1 MNGIPADVFNFHIM
15 PAACE
20 NESLRTELAN
30 VKNKLDESTLTNGY
44 LRFKLLE
51 HLCSTSRLGTSWID
65 IYDFEIDYGKPKL
78 GIDDFRFNIVKE
90 GATLKEFRVF
100 KLVESPVLNVQ
111 QAQKLLHRYGC
122 HEYDSLTIQILTV
135 EEREAELEPYHNGE
149 GDEQW
154 HRPEKICFMDLTNLQ
169 SEINT

>member
-1 MNGIPADVFNFHIM
+1 MNSIPADVFNFHIM

-20 NESLRTELAN
+20 NQSLRTELTN
-30 VKNKLDESTLTNGY
+30 VKNKLDESTFTNEY
-44 LRFKLLE
+44 LRFKFME
-51 HLCSTSRLGTSWID
+51 QFCITSRLGSSWED

-100 KLVESPVLNVQ
+100 KLVESPILTVQ
-111 QAQKLLHRYGC
+111 QTQKLLHRYGC
-122 HEYDSLTIQILTV
+122 HEYDSFTIQILTA
-135 EEREAELEPYHNGE
+135 EEREAELEPFHHGE

-154 HRPEKICFMDLTNLQ
+154 HRPERIFFMDFMY
-169 SEINT
+169 E

>member
-1 MNGIPADVFNFHIM
+1 MNGIPVDVFNFHIM
-15 PAACE
+15 PAACD

-78 GIDDFRFNIVKE
+78 GIDDFRFNIVKD
-90 GATLKEFRVF
+90 GVTLKEFRVLKF
-100 KLVESPVLNVQ
+100 VEIPILTVQ
-111 QAQKLLHRYGC
+111 QTQKFLHRWGC
-122 HEYDSLTIQILTV
+122 HEYDNFTIQILTA
-135 EEREAELEPYHNGE
+135 EEREAELEPFDNGE

-154 HRPEKICFMDLTNLQ
+154 NWPERMFYMDLTNLQ

>member
-1 MNGIPADVFNFHIM
+1 MNSIPADVFNFHIM

-20 NESLRTELAN
+20 NQSLRNELTN
-30 VKNKLDESTLTNGY
+30 VKNKLDESFLTNEY
-44 LRFKLLE
+44 LRFKLME
-51 HLCSTSRLGTSWID
+51 HLCSTSRIGTSWYD
-65 IYDFEIDYGKPKL
+65 IYDCEFDYGKPKL

-90 GATLKEFRVF
+90 GATLKDFRVF
-100 KLVESPVLNVQ
+100 KLVESPILTVQ
-111 QAQKLLHRYGC
+111 QTQKLLHRYGC

-135 EEREAELEPYHNGE
+135 KEREAELEPYHNGE

-154 HRPEKICFMDLTNLQ
+154 HCPEKICFMDLTNLQ

>member
-1 MNGIPADVFNFHIM
+1 M
-15 PAACE
+15 
-20 NESLRTELAN
+20 
-30 VKNKLDESTLTNGY
+30 
-44 LRFKLLE
+44 E

-100 KLVESPVLNVQ
+100 KLVESPILTVQ
-111 QAQKLLHRYGC
+111 QTQKLLHRYGC
-122 HEYDSLTIQILTV
+122 HKYDNFTIQILTA
-135 EEREAELEPYHNGE
+135 EEREAELEPFHHGE

-154 HRPEKICFMDLTNLQ
+154 HRPERIFFMDFMY
-169 SEINT
+169 E

>member
-20 NESLRTELAN
+20 NQSLRTKLTN
-30 VKNKLDESTLTNGY
+30 VKNKLDESFLTNDY
-44 LRFKLLE
+44 LRFKFME
-51 HLCSTSRLGTSWID
+51 QFCIASRLGASWNH
-65 IYDFEIDYGKPKL
+65 IYDCEIDYGKPKL
-78 GIDDFRFNIVKE
+78 GIDDFRFNIVNQE

-100 KLVESPVLNVQ
+100 KLVEIPILTVQ
-111 QAQKLLHRYGC
+111 QIQKLLHYYGC
-122 HEYDSLTIQILTV
+122 HKYDSLTIQILTV

-154 HRPEKICFMDLTNLQ
+154 HRPENIFFMPFMITA
-169 SEINT
+169 